1 MKRLAMAAMIAAMA
15 VPVMAQTQAGA
26 PPRQEAPLEM
36 ISVAGE
42 GRVKLT
48 PDRVRFN
55 VGVETTAA
63 TPSEALEQNNQ
74 KIKAVIDALRKRRG
88 EVRRDSDLE
97 LLDPSAVRVRRQQR
111 PRIIGYQVTNTVT
124 VTRDV
129 TSDSGR
135 LLQAA
140 VNAGV
145 NQASGLS
152 FFVADESPARE
163 QGLRSAFA
171 DARAKAETLAR
182 AAGRTVGRAVAITEG
197 GAPPVVVPQMYGR
210 MAMAVG
216 SEDDGLERSGRAGTA
231 RAHLHGLGGVRD
243 EVRKAGAR
251 G

>member
-1 MKRLAMAAMIAAMA
+1 MKKLAMAAVIAAIA
-15 VPVMAQTQAGA
+15 IPALAQTQAGT
-26 PPRQEAPLEM
+26 PPRQEAPMEM

-55 VGVETTAA
+55 VGVETMAA

-74 KIKAVIDALRKRRG
+74 KIKAVIDALKKAGAKSEEIQTSNFSIHPQFEYVDNR
-88 EVRRDSDLE
+88 
-97 LLDPSAVRVRRQQR
+97 R
-111 PRIIGYQVTNTVT
+111 PRIIGYQVTNSVT
-124 VTRDV
+124 VTREATTDA
-129 TSDSGR
+129 GR

-152 FFVADESPARE
+152 FFVADESRARE
-163 QGLRSAFA
+163 EGLRKAFA

-197 GAPPVVVPQMYGR
+197 GAPPVSLPPMYGR
-210 MAMAVG
+210 MAMA
-216 SEDDGLERSGRAGTA
+216 SEAKMDSSVPVEQGQQELTFTVSVVFEMR
-231 RAHLHGLGGVRD
+231 
-243 EVRKAGAR
+243 
-251 G
+251 

>member
-1 MKRLAMAAMIAAMA
+1 MKKLAMAAVIAAIA
-15 VPVMAQTQAGA
+15 IPALAQTPAGT
-26 PPRQEAPLEM
+26 PPRQEAPMEM

-55 VGVETTAA
+55 VGVETMAA

-74 KIKAVIDALRKRRG
+74 KIKAVIDALKKAGAKSEEIQTSNFSIHPQFEYVDNR
-88 EVRRDSDLE
+88 
-97 LLDPSAVRVRRQQR
+97 R
-111 PRIIGYQVTNTVT
+111 PRIIGYQVTNSVT
-124 VTRDV
+124 VTREATTDA
-129 TSDSGR
+129 GR

-152 FFVADESPARE
+152 FFVADESRARE
-163 QGLRSAFA
+163 EGLRKAFA

-197 GAPPVVVPQMYGR
+197 GAPPVALPQMYGR
-210 MAMAVG
+210 MAMA
-216 SEDDGLERSGRAGTA
+216 SEAKQMDSSVPVEQGQHELTFTVSVVFEMR
-231 RAHLHGLGGVRD
+231 
-243 EVRKAGAR
+243 
-251 G
+251 

>member
-74 KIKAVIDALRKRRG
+74 KIKAVIDALRKAGAKSEEIQTSNFSIHPQFEYVDNR
-88 EVRRDSDLE
+88 
-97 LLDPSAVRVRRQQR
+97 R

-163 QGLRSAFA
+163 QGLLSAFA

-210 MAMAVG
+210 MAMA
-216 SEDDGLERSGRAGTA
+216 SEAKMMDSSVPVEQGQHELTFTVSVVFEMR
-231 RAHLHGLGGVRD
+231 
-243 EVRKAGAR
+243 
-251 G
+251 

>member
-74 KIKAVIDALRKRRG
+74 KIKAVIDALRKAGAKSEEIQTSNFSIHPQFEYVDNR
-88 EVRRDSDLE
+88 
-97 LLDPSAVRVRRQQR
+97 R

-210 MAMAVG
+210 MAMA
-216 SEDDGLERSGRAGTA
+216 SEAKMMDSSVPVEQGQHELTFTVSVVFEMR
-231 RAHLHGLGGVRD
+231 
-243 EVRKAGAR
+243 
-251 G
+251 

>member
-1 MKRLAMAAMIAAMA
+1 MKRLAMAAMVAAMA
-15 VPVMAQTQAGA
+15 VPVLAQTTAGT

-42 GRVKLT
+42 GRVKLN

-55 VGVETTAA
+55 VGVETTAP
-63 TPSEALEQNNQ
+63 TPSEALEQNNA
-74 KIKAVIDALRKRRG
+74 KIKAVIDALRGAGAKSEEIQTSNFSIHPQFEYVESR
-88 EVRRDSDLE
+88 
-97 LLDPSAVRVRRQQR
+97 R

-163 QGLRSAFA
+163 QGLRAAYA

-197 GAPPVVVPQMYGR
+197 GAPPVVGPPMYAR
-210 MAMAVG
+210 AAMAESKMMDSSVPVEQG
-216 SEDDGLERSGRAGTA
+216 QHELTFTVSVVFEMR
-231 RAHLHGLGGVRD
+231 
-243 EVRKAGAR
+243 
-251 G
+251 

>member
-1 MKRLAMAAMIAAMA
+1 MKRLAMAAMIVAMA
-15 VPVMAQTQAGA
+15 VPALAQTPAGT

-42 GRVKLT
+42 GRVKLN

-55 VGVETTAA
+55 VGVETMAP
-63 TPSEALEQNNQ
+63 TPSEALEQNNA
-74 KIKAVIDALRKRRG
+74 KIKAVIDALRKAGAKAEEIQTSNFSIYPQFEYVENR
-88 EVRRDSDLE
+88 
-97 LLDPSAVRVRRQQR
+97 R
-111 PRIIGYQVTNTVT
+111 PRIVGYQVTNTVT

-129 TSDSGR
+129 TSDSGK

-145 NQASGLS
+145 NQASGLT

-163 QGLRSAFA
+163 QGLRAAYA

-197 GAPPVVVPQMYGR
+197 GAPPVVMPQMYAR
-210 MAMAVG
+210 AAMAESKMMDSSVPVEQG
-216 SEDDGLERSGRAGTA
+216 QHELTFTVSVVFEMR
-231 RAHLHGLGGVRD
+231 
-243 EVRKAGAR
+243 
-251 G
+251 